1 MDSISVIIF
10 AIVFLIIIFGVL
22 VWIIVAKN
30 KNRRYNASGEI
41 IFNNNTGGK
50 FKDSNKLKNE
60 ATNISKYI
68 NGDVTA
74 VQLSKIGGELTFT
87 HNGKDIKVITPSNAF
102 LEHKF
107 IVVDGTSYSK
117 YSIIPGEKAD
127 AFYKEYIKNNGK
139 GFITESEYK
148 TIKEEDE
155 RLQTEKF
162 EKILD
167 TQASEVSKS
176 AITIKIS
183 NIVNNNKIN
192 SYSILPDAP
201 ISDVI
206 NKYIS
211 KNVSKYIFTS
221 FIYVGKNL
229 LLHPESSAKDLYMSH
244 NSEIK
249 AVGFKI
255 IKTNSEMVNYIRSS
269 ITAGDKKYN
278 ISKTKIAATPNS
290 GSAPLCI
297 RWHYEHEGAEWNW
310 IEICNAVFGIEN
322 VLIYVSPRTGV
333 GVNAVIFYHSKY
345 LDLFAMCLT
354 QAGLDYTRET
364 LLSIVEV
371 FFDRTD
377 PKYTEKMTI
386 INILFGDY
394 TGEGYPF
401 YALEEDERDPKVMEA
416 YEKYNTLV
424 DHGV

>member
-22 VWIIVAKN
+22 VWIIVTKN

-50 FKDSNKLKNE
+50 FKDSSKLKNE
-60 ATNISKYI
+60 ATKISEYI
-68 NGDVTA
+68 NGDVTV
-74 VQLSKIGGELTFT
+74 VQLSNIGGELTFT
-87 HNGKDIKVITPSNAF
+87 HNGKDIKVITPSDAF
-102 LEHKF
+102 SEHKF

-117 YSIIPGEKAD
+117 YSIIPGERAD

-155 RLQTEKF
+155 RLQIEKF

-192 SYSILPDAP
+192 SYSILLDAP

-211 KNVSKYIFTS
+211 KNVSKYLFTS
-221 FIYVGKNL
+221 FIYAGKNL
-229 LLHPESSAKDLYMSH
+229 LLHSERSARDLYISQD
-244 NSEIK
+244 SEIK

-255 IKTNSEMVNYIRSS
+255 IKTNSEIVNYIKSS

-297 RWHYEHEGAEWNW
+297 RRHYENEGVEWNW

-322 VLIYVSPRTGV
+322 VLIYVSPRTGA

-394 TGEGYPF
+394 TGEGYPV
-401 YALEEDERDPKVMEA
+401 YALAEEERDPKVMEA
-416 YEKYNTLV
+416 YGKYNILV
-424 DHGV
+424 DHGA